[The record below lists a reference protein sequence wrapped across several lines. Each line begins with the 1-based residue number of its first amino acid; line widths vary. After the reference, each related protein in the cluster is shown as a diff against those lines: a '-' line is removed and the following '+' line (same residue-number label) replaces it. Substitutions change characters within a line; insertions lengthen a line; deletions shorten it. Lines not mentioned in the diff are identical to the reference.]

1 MFKRDHNL
9 DEITI
14 KDIDKEVNLCGWVN
28 KRRDLGS
35 MIFIDLR
42 DRYGLCQ
49 LVFDDKTSKETY
61 ELAKKLRNEFV
72 IYVKGNVKKRNPG
85 MENKKIKSGEIEI
98 IAKELNIL
106 SKSAPTPFAIFDD
119 KTITSEDLRLKYR
132 YLDIRRE
139 EIIRKMEMRSKT
151 MLVVRNFLCNQNFL
165 EINTPILCKSTPE
178 GARDYLVPSRIY
190 PGNFYALPQSPQ
202 IFKQLLMIGGADK
215 YFQIA
220 QCFRD
225 EDLRAD
231 RQPEFTQIDIEMS
244 FAKKE
249 DIFSLCENMLKE
261 IFKKCKNIDIQTP
274 FKQISYTE
282 AMEKYGSDKPDL
294 RFKME
299 FINLKDLLK
308 ETTFPILL
316 DAIKE
321 NKCIKGFIIEN
332 AQDISRKQLD
342 KYASFA
348 NRFNLKNLFNIRLIN
363 NEIKSSI
370 SKFFSEEQLKNITQK
385 LSMKENDL
393 LLIATDEEAIVNQAL
408 DHLRRQIAKE
418 KNLINENEYNFLWV
432 IDFPLFEY
440 DENEKRLKS
449 CHHPFT
455 SPHFNEMNKLDTD
468 AKNVKAEAYDL
479 ILNGY
484 EIAGGSQRIHDSTIQ
499 NKIFEL
505 LNLSKKE
512 IKEKFGFFIE
522 ALTYGTPPHL
532 GIAFGFDRLNMILSN
547 TDNIRDVIAFPKTLK
562 ATDLMMQSPS
572 FVADDQ
578 LKEISI
584 SSIEPK
590 EINWEQK

>member
-1 MFKRDHNL
+1 MFKRDHTL
-9 DEITI
+9 DQITI
-14 KDIDKEVNLCGWVN
+14 KDVEKEVNLCGWVN
-28 KRRDLGS
+28 KRRDHGS

-42 DRYGLCQ
+42 DRYGICQ
-49 LVFDDKTSKETY
+49 LVFDDTTPKETY
-61 ELAKKLRNEFV
+61 ELSKKLRNEYV
-72 IYVKGNVKKRNPG
+72 IYIKGIVKKRNPG

-98 IAKELNIL
+98 KVNFLTIL
-106 SKSAPTPFAIFDD
+106 SKSNPAPFAIFDD

-139 EIIRKMEMRSKT
+139 EIIRKIEMRSKA

-215 YFQIA
+215 YFQLA

-261 IFKKCKNIDIQTP
+261 IFKKCKNVDIKTP
-274 FKQISYTE
+274 FKRLSYIE

-299 FINLKDLLK
+299 LHNLKDLIK

-332 AQDISRKQLD
+332 AEDISRKQLD
-342 KYASFA
+342 KFASFTSK
-348 NRFNLKNLFNIRLIN
+348 FNLKNLFNIRLIN

-370 SKFFSEEQLKNITQK
+370 SKFFTEEKLKDITKK
-385 LSMKENDL
+385 LNMKENDL
-393 LLIATDEEAIVNQAL
+393 LLIASDEESIVNQAL
-408 DHLRRQIAKE
+408 DHLRRKIAKDR
-418 KNLINENEYNFLWV
+418 NLINENDYNFLWV
-432 IDFPLFEY
+432 VDFPLFEY

-455 SPHFNEMNKLDTD
+455 SPHFSEMDKLEKDP
-468 AKNVKAEAYDL
+468 KNVKAEAYDL

-484 EIAGGSQRIHDSTIQ
+484 ELAGGSQRIHDSTIQ

-505 LNLSKKE
+505 LNLSKQE

-562 ATDLMMQSPS
+562 ATDLMVQSPS
-572 FVADDQ
+572 FVAEEQ

-590 EINWEQK
+590 EIGWE